1 MIFIQLRKL
10 KTKEKIIEDK
20 NEELNLVNHQLLAI
34 NEKLQEYATVKERY
48 IGYFFD
54 SISGYIVKLD
64 KQKKSV
70 ERKIMTGRYNEAL
83 SSLNEINIKKERQ
96 LLFNTFDEVFISI
109 FPNFINV
116 LNSMLSPQDQ
126 IWPKQPEL
134 LNTELRIFALIR
146 LGITDTQAIATIL
159 EYSVNTIYIYKMR
172 IKAKALVS
180 AEVFDRTV
188 MNVKAI

>member
-1 MIFIQLRKL
+1 
-10 KTKEKIIEDK
+10 
-20 NEELNLVNHQLLAI
+20 
-34 NEKLQEYATVKERY
+34 
-48 IGYFFD
+48 
-54 SISGYIVKLD
+54 
-64 KQKKSV
+64 
-70 ERKIMTGRYNEAL
+70 
-83 SSLNEINIKKERQ
+83 
-96 LLFNTFDEVFISI
+96 
-109 FPNFINV
+109 
-116 LNSMLSPQDQ
+116 MLSPQDQ